1 MTSPRS
7 GLQGRSWLG
16 KLVPTLSARELLLL
30 WPAVFCTFAAI
41 GFLIDIVIGGRFPT
55 AWLALTVLVSGVL
68 AVGFTFTSLRRQW
81 FAMTSLVVAD
91 IVYTAAWAKAALAA
105 VADRSPLAA
114 DRPRGPSIHFVHFRL
129 R

>member
-1 MTSPRS
+1 VTSPRS

-30 WPAVFCTFAAI
+30 WLAVFCTFAAI

-68 AVGFTFTSLRRQW
+68 AASTSSSGGRSR
-81 FAMTSLVVAD
+81 AARSVATSWMSSMRMAGGWRMCSR
-91 IVYTAAWAKAALAA
+91 Y
-105 VADRSPLAA
+105 
-114 DRPRGPSIHFVHFRL
+114 
-129 R
+129 